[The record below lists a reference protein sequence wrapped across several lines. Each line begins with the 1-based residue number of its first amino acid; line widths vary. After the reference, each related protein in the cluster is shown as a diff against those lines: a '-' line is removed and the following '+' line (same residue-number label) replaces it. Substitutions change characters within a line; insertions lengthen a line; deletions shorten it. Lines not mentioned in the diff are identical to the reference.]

1 MLLMSR
7 IRIFGWTVAAALI
20 GFSSPGIAG
29 ESRPVN
35 LAAASDKFSSINDS
49 SGSGAA
55 SLINARDGRRVAPD
69 IARIID
75 RGELIVA
82 MVASDTAPF
91 FYMKDGKLTGTDV
104 DMAEAIARELKV
116 NVRFDRSAKTFNQV
130 VEVVA
135 DGRADIGISKLA
147 RTLRRAQQIVYSDPY
162 LSLRHGLLV
171 NRMQFAKIAG
181 NRSIP
186 ETMRNF
192 TGKICTV
199 AGTSWEEAGQRY
211 FPKATRVPF
220 RRWDECVN
228 AVKQGQVTAAYRDEF
243 EVRTILRKQPDLAL
257 TLRTIVFSDLESSLA
272 IAVNSRNPVLLGFIN
287 QFISLRPDKLDLEMV
302 LQQDSR
308 SGQ

>member
-7 IRIFGWTVAAALI
+7 TRIFGWTVAAALI

-49 SGSGAA
+49 SRSGA
-55 SLINARDGRRVAPD
+55 SLINAKDGRRVAPD

-228 AVKQGQVTAAYRDEF
+228 AVKQGQITAAYRDEF

-287 QFISLRPDKLDLEMV
+287 QFISLRPYKLDLEMV

>member
-1 MLLMSR
+1 MLIMR
-7 IRIFGWTVAAALI
+7 RTRTFRWIVASALI
-20 GFSSPGIAG
+20 GIANLCFAAEAKPG
-29 ESRPVN
+29 N
-35 LAAASDKFSSINDS
+35 LAAASDKSSATNDASGLS
-49 SGSGAA
+49 SS
-55 SLINARDGRRVAPD
+55 SLTSAKDGRRVAPD
-69 IARIID
+69 IARIIS
-75 RGELIVA
+75 RGELVVA

-91 FYMKDGKLTGTDV
+91 FYVKDGKLTGTDV

-135 DGRADIGISKLA
+135 DGQADIGISKLA
-147 RTLRRAQQIVYSDPY
+147 RTLHRAQQIVYSDPY

-199 AGTSWEEAGQRY
+199 AGTSWEEAGERY

-272 IAVNSRNPVLLGFIN
+272 IAVNSRNTVLLGFVN
-287 QFISLRPDKLDLEMV
+287 QFISLRPDKLDLEQV